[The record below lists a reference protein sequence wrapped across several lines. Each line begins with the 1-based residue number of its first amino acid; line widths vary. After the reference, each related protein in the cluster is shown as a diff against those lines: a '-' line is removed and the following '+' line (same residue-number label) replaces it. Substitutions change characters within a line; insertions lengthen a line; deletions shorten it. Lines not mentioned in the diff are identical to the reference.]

1 MWLNC
6 RLCFKKGKH
15 DFWGPRGFVL
25 KVLTQPTHAITS
37 VIVVWSGQFKCS
49 AGIKITYIHIYP
61 DIIARTDL
69 IQSLRIPYTLADLF
83 AAFDLFFCCI
93 GLSVRIGSW
102 RLGICKNQYYL
113 SLPKSTIF
121 ITRKTAKII
130 EDVCLLS
137 VGSYV
142 WVICP
147 W

>member
-37 VIVVWSGQFKCS
+37 VIVVWSDQFKFS
-49 AGIKITYIHIYP
+49 AGIKITYIHNYP
-61 DIIARTDL
+61 DIIAHRFDTV
-69 IQSLRIPYTLADLF
+69 IKIPYSLAYLF
-83 AAFDLFFCCI
+83 AAFDLFFHCY
-93 GLSVRIGSW
+93 GWSVRIGSW

-142 WVICP
+142 WVISP

>member
-1 MWLNC
+1 M
-6 RLCFKKGKH
+6 RAKRVCFKGFDPANSCNNTRNSCMVGSVQMFSWYQNNLH
-15 DFWGPRGFVL
+15 SYLPRHHCAHRFDTV
-25 KVLTQPTHAITS
+25 
-37 VIVVWSGQFKCS
+37 
-49 AGIKITYIHIYP
+49 IKIPY
-61 DIIARTDL
+61 
-69 IQSLRIPYTLADLF
+69 SLAYLY
-83 AAFDLFFCCI
+83 AAFDLFFCCY

-142 WVICP
+142 
-147 W
+147 